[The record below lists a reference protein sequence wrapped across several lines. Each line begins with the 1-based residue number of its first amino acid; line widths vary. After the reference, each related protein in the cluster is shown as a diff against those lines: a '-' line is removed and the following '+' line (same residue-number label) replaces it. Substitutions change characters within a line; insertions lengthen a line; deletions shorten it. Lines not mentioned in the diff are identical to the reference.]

1 MGNKETKI
9 PDESS
14 GSDEGWQDFPGFLT
28 SFFYEIIQ
36 DYSKQACTIEQG
48 LQS

>member
-14 GSDEGWQDFPGFLT
+14 GSDGGWQDFPGFLKKIN
-28 SFFYEIIQ
+28 YEIIQ
-36 DYSKQACTIEQG
+36 DYSKQA
-48 LQS
+48 